1 MREASESQ
9 SSSTFASLLSSLTG
23 SPPRPSAS
31 WADDSLPED
40 VAVLSYEQA
49 LRAQSRRRPE
59 FAGEEVSSFPSAPAA
74 PQPPPAGVEQD
85 ACADAVPERA
95 APGRESLCQLKL
107 KTASITIRMS
117 QDESDA
123 LHRRAAEA
131 GMTVSAYLRYCA
143 LEVETLR
150 GLVKEAT
157 AELKE
162 AAARERLR
170 EAPAQPSLLKRLS
183 LWITPWRELHQTA
196 RA

>member
-1 MREASESQ
+1 MREASESP
-9 SSSTFASLLSSLTG
+9 STTTFATLLSSLAG
-23 SPPRPSAS
+23 SPPQSSRR
-31 WADDSLPED
+31 WAEDSLPED

-49 LRAQSRRRPE
+49 LRAQSRRRTEPGGDAAAF
-59 FAGEEVSSFPSAPAA
+59 FADPPSASQPAA
-74 PQPPPAGVEQD
+74 AEQD
-85 ACADAVPERA
+85 YFSDA
-95 APGRESLCQLKL
+95 APETAAPAKDSLYQQSL

-117 QDESDA
+117 QAESDA

-150 GLVKEAT
+150 GAVKQAM

-162 AAARERLR
+162 AAVRERQP
-170 EAPAQPSLLKRLS
+170 EAPAPSGWLKRLS
-183 LWITPWRELHQTA
+183 LWITPWRDLRQTA